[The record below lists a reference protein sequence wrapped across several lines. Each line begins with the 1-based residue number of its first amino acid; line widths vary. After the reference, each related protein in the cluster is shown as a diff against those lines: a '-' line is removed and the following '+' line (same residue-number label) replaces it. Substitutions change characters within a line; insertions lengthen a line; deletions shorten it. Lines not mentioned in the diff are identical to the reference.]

1 MDSCFLWRQ
10 QYPALSSCCIFHTDA
25 AVNASIYTDC
35 TQTHTHTL
43 LNTLS
48 FFRVHKLTTCS
59 RPLSH
64 THTHTR
70 HHLLSVCLVD
80 THIRPGRRCVVWTIG
95 PMMKALRC
103 KWRLNYLGQSVGGVC
118 VWVCA
123 HLCVCGGFTQ
133 RAPGSRALQWLVKTP
148 SRALGFEL
156 AFCQPSCQREA
167 GNTERVCVCYKCVHY
182 YPSLCN
188 NSKPRMLSEI
198 MPRTVCI

>member
-1 MDSCFLWRQ
+1 MF
-10 QYPALSSCCIFHTDA
+10 SS
-25 AVNASIYTDC
+25 
-35 TQTHTHTL
+35 
-43 LNTLS
+43 
-48 FFRVHKLTTCS
+48 
-59 RPLSH
+59 SH

-123 HLCVCGGFTQ
+123 HLCGCGGFTQ